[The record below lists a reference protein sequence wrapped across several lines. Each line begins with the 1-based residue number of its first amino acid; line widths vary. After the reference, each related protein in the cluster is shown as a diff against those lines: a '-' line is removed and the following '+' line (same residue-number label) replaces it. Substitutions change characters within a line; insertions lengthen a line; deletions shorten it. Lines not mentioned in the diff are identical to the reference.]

1 MYNLLYVPDQK
12 KRRFT
17 ELVNLGTQIASFA
30 STGDAHL
37 YKMAAMGLASLA
49 NRLNN
54 PFSLQATL
62 IGEDAAEAEAV
73 DSGACEVPFLPPVA
87 RGGKLTKE
95 VMINRSTMMRQNA
108 VMDKSDKS
116 KNKPIKHQ
124 HAVTQ
129 DTLIETTFTGN
140 E

>member
-1 MYNLLYVPDQK
+1 MCNLLYVPDQK

-49 NRLNN
+49 NRLKN

-95 VMINRSTMMRQNA
+95 VMINRSKMMCQA

-116 KNKPIKHQ
+116 KNKRIKHQ

-129 DTLIETTFTGN
+129 DTVIETTFTEN